1 MSQYSVYTLTDPRDN
16 QVRYVGITT
25 NPDQRYRDHIA
36 LVDYAP
42 VKEAW
47 IRDALAND
55 AVPTLSIIDHADNES
70 DARALEAYWIL
81 QFHLAGS
88 KLTNKETA
96 NITTAFEEERLIV
109 RLKARALKAKPQPV
123 PLQLQELQHINEE
136 VLALKQ
142 ENQQLKEENQRLREI
157 VKQIG
162 RLAQQAD

>member
-1 MSQYSVYTLTDPRDN
+1 
-16 QVRYVGITT
+16 
-25 NPDQRYRDHIA
+25 
-36 LVDYAP
+36 
-42 VKEAW
+42 
-47 IRDALAND
+47 
-55 AVPTLSIIDHADNES
+55 
-70 DARALEAYWIL
+70 LEAYWIL